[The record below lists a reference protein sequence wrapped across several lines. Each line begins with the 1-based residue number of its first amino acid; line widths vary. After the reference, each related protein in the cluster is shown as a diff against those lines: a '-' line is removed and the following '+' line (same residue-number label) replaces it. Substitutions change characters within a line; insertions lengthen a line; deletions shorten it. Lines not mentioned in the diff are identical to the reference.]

1 MSSYRSDMEEQF
13 TMSSFDK
20 PAPYSASIA
29 MIVDNNAI
37 ESQQSSLLNSVDGV
51 KSRSANESTFD
62 FSNSIKSSIRYKINV
77 ICIVFCNFIFNGM
90 QSERPFYKI
99 GLGAQL

>member
-20 PAPYSASIA
+20 PAPYSAYIA

-37 ESQQSSLLNSVDGV
+37 ESQQSSFLNSVDGV
-51 KSRSANESTFD
+51 KSRLANESTFD
-62 FSNSIKSSIRYKINV
+62 FSKSIKS
-77 ICIVFCNFIFNGM
+77 FISRKLM
-90 QSERPFYKI
+90 
-99 GLGAQL
+99 